1 MPEARYEFEAGV
13 SIDRLWDF
21 VSDFAN
27 WAECMPGYQRFERID
42 DDASYWYLKAD
53 VGMFQRLVRFH
64 VQVTE
69 RREPREV
76 RFTLEAPDENI
87 KGTGQYLATA
97 VGPDRTRVQL
107 HLAMRMDGMLA
118 PVFNALFDPLL
129 PRMLAELAEGLKSR
143 VERGTAVDAGGNSP
157 AP

>member
-87 KGTGQYLATA
+87 KGTGQYLAEA
-97 VGPDRTRVQL
+97 VGATRTRVTL
-107 HLAMRMDGMLA
+107 HLAMGMDGMLA
-118 PVFNALFDPLL
+118 PVFNALFEPLL
-129 PRMLAELAEGLKSR
+129 PRMLADLANGLKDRAEIAAAS
-143 VERGTAVDAGGNSP
+143 AGGNSP

>member
-1 MPEARYEFEAGV
+1 MPEARYDFEAAV
-13 SIDRLWDF
+13 SIDKLWTF

-42 DDASYWYLKAD
+42 DDRSHWYLKAD

-69 RREPREV
+69 RREPAEV
-76 RFTLEAPDENI
+76 RFILEAPDESL
-87 KGTGQYLATA
+87 KGAGHYLAEPA
-97 VGPDRTRVQL
+97 DAGRTRVTL
-107 HLAMRMDGMLA
+107 HLAMKMDGMLA
-118 PVFNALFDPLL
+118 PVFNALFEPLL
-129 PRMLAELAEGLKSR
+129 PRMLADLAQGLKDR
-143 VERGTAVDAGGNSP
+143 VESAAAGGNSP